1 MNTQK
6 PGADPVQALLDPE
19 NLANAAERETD
30 PKLYEALLENGR
42 ERGAKMGL
50 AYAGAVTP
58 EEAWRLHSGG
68 AATIVDVRT
77 QPEWEFVGHVE
88 GAPLIEWRS
97 YGATSTNPR
106 FLEELEGKFDHD
118 HPVLFLCR
126 SAARSHSAA
135 ESASRAG
142 FANAFNIL
150 EGFEGGLD
158 SEGHRGGTGWRTAGL
173 PWQQG

>member
-1 MNTQK
+1 MNTKK
-6 PGADPVQALLDPE
+6 PGSDPVQALLDPE
-19 NLANAAERETD
+19 NLANAQESEPD
-30 PKLYEALLENGR
+30 PKLLETLLERGR

-58 EEAWRLHSGG
+58 EEAWRLHSGR

-77 QPEWEFVGHVE
+77 RPEWEFVGHVE
-88 GAPLIEWRS
+88 GAPLIEWRA
-97 YGATSTNPR
+97 YGAGSLNPQ
-106 FLEELEGKFDHD
+106 FLEQLAGEFDREHAI
-118 HPVLFLCR
+118 LFLCR

-135 ESASRAG
+135 EVATRAG
-142 FANAFNIL
+142 FKNAFNVL

-158 SEGHRGGTGWRTAGL
+158 AEGHRGSTGWRAAGL